1 LTWLDFAVLMII
13 CLGTINGV
21 RRGFVRS
28 LFGLLGLVVGVAAGW
43 AWAPAV
49 AEFMENRWAWGATM
63 TDYLAETV
71 PFPRQVGGVI
81 SPGASYSEFAE
92 LVLLVL
98 GFLFVFVLVT
108 LAARFVAKVIHA
120 AVGWGFTGALDH
132 MMGGVFSFMASALFI
147 SVLLGVLLMASAS
160 YPALHGMDALVYGS
174 PLAQEL
180 VRVFYVLSPLSERLL
195 EVVS

>member
-1 LTWLDFAVLMII
+1 MTWLDVVVLVVI

-28 LFGLLGLVVGVAAGW
+28 LFALMGLVVGVAAGW
-43 AWAPAV
+43 AWSPDV
-49 AEFMENRWAWGATM
+49 AAFMENRWAWGSRM
-63 TDYLAETV
+63 TDYLAATV

-98 GFLFVFVLVT
+98 GFLAVFVVVT
-108 LAARFVAKVIHA
+108 LAARFVAGVLHA
-120 AVGWGFTGALDH
+120 AVGWGFTGALDR
-132 MMGGVFSFMASALFI
+132 MMGGVFGFMTSILMV
-147 SVLLGVLLMASAS
+147 SVLLGVMLMAAAS
-160 YPALHGMDALVYGS
+160 YPALYGMDAVVDAS

-180 VRVFYVLSPLSERLL
+180 VRLFYVLSPLSERLL
-195 EVVS
+195 GVVP

>member
-1 LTWLDFAVLMII
+1 MTWLDLVVVIII

-28 LFGLLGLVVGVAAGW
+28 LFGLLGLVAGVAAGW
-43 AWAPAV
+43 AWSPAV
-49 AEFMENRWAWGATM
+49 AEFMEDRWAWGARM

-98 GFLFVFVLVT
+98 GFLLVFALVT
-108 LAARFVAKVIHA
+108 VAARFVAGVIHA
-120 AVGWGFTGALDH
+120 AVGWGFTGALDR
-132 MMGGVFSFMASALFI
+132 MMGGVFGFMASALMM

-160 YPALHGMDALVYGS
+160 YPSLYGMDATIYSS
-174 PLAQEL
+174 PLSQEL

-195 EVVS
+195 EVIS